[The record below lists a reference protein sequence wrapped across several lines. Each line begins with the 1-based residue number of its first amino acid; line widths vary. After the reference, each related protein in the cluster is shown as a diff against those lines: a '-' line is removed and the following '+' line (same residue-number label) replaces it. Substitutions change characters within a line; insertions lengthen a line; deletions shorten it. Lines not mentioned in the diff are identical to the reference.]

1 MPVADFRVAISRD
14 QMLDYYGGFGTR
26 VVVRSDQG
34 TLIQLPASRFRA
46 FVNYDGVHGR
56 FRLYY
61 DERSRFQALERLD
74 D

>member
-14 QMLDYYGGFGTR
+14 EMLSYYAGFGTR

-34 TLIQLPASRFRA
+34 ALIQLPASRFRA
-46 FVNYDGVHGR
+46 FVNHDGVHGR

-61 DERSRFQALERLD
+61 DSEGRFQALHRMD